1 MVALE
6 MLTGLVEPKLNA
18 GRSVAPAGLDVTDAV
33 SVTLPV
39 KPPLGV
45 ILIVEVPLWPGL
57 AMVMLP
63 PVVFVRANVPLFA
76 GAVTVTLTTAV
87 AVVVPEVPV
96 TVTT

>member
-1 MVALE
+1 
-6 MLTGLVEPKLNA
+6 
-18 GRSVAPAGLDVTDAV
+18 
-33 SVTLPV
+33 
-39 KPPLGV
+39 
-45 ILIVEVPLWPGL
+45 
-57 AMVMLP
+57 MLP